1 MNFVE
6 IIQKRDSE
14 KSRQISTKLRVPICL
29 FWKLADWYPS
39 LVDSGTL
46 WSTRAH
52 QARVPSWATKYR
64 MWPTKL
70 LIFFFL
76 CTIMGSVQLFL
87 FKIFFFFIQCVTFW
101 NPRVFFFFHSGPAM
115 LKTFFINS
123 LFFNFY
129 FYLYNM

>member
-70 LIFFFL
+70 LIL
-76 CTIMGSVQLFL
+76 
-87 FKIFFFFIQCVTFW
+87 FFFFDWALLNCFFLILFFYLYNVLLFETHVC
-101 NPRVFFFFHSGPAM
+101 FFFFHSGPAM

-123 LFFNFY
+123 LFFIFNF